1 MHNFVARS
9 RKGPRAAGPEYSLR
23 IDLQKTKAAA
33 LRKPGKGF
41 TAALKYSV

>member
-9 RKGPRAAGPEYSLR
+9 RKGPHVAGPERAFR

-33 LRKPGKGF
+33 LRKPGSGF